1 MSTIGT
7 LSSAPVRPTR
17 PARRPEMKRPVTADP
32 QPSKIP
38 ARLSPTKTSEN
49 IHNSPLSG
57 KKSTQHL
64 TVKAHDTP
72 PVKRDGLAPRPN
84 GIAFKGNHEVALKDD
99 VPRPI
104 VDSPAGNIPR
114 ANKSDV
120 PQEDAAEE
128 SDQHMPVIRAPGSKK
143 ETNARL
149 KVYEDPFAEGTKVTV
164 TSSPATRST
173 VLEELPVNEP
183 AISIPSISNYSPLL
197 AEEGES
203 PLYHRKWINVETA
216 ARRISD
222 SDRTE
227 NPYSMRRILD
237 GGITRVRAGT
247 LEVHG
252 FRKLQALIRSRE
264 DIWEDGVKFDELL
277 QPLLE
282 NLESPNIES
291 SEGKPARAQDQVKTQ
306 VLMTI
311 RLLQQNQPKYFS
323 RYYAQALCSIILA
336 RKHHHPTSHIVCG
349 LEETSESIVAQCDP
363 EPCIDAV
370 LDLLETEAP
379 APNDGT
385 LFTGLYVLAGLL
397 HRVCSTSPTQPSI
410 SPLSSSSSTSTLS
423 NPSSPQKPQSPPLAT
438 LLPPTQQT
446 RLGHLAARCLSDTN
460 PDIRRAVIEFALEL
474 HDAVGGGEGIGN
486 FWRLV
491 KGASADQRSLITYYL
506 VRRERGEKGY
516 GGSVTVGRG

>member
-1 MSTIGT
+1 M
-7 LSSAPVRPTR
+7 
-17 PARRPEMKRPVTADP
+17 
-32 QPSKIP
+32 
-38 ARLSPTKTSEN
+38 
-49 IHNSPLSG
+49 HNSPLSG
-57 KKSTQHL
+57 KKSSQHL
-64 TVKAHDTP
+64 PVKGHDTP
-72 PVKRDGLAPRPN
+72 PAKKEGLALRPN
-84 GIAFKGNHEVALKDD
+84 NITSKVNHDVVTLKDG

-104 VDSPAGNIPR
+104 DDSPIGEIPL
-114 ANKSDV
+114 ASKKAL
-120 PQEDAAEE
+120 PQEDVAEGG
-128 SDQHMPVIRAPGSKK
+128 DQHIPVIRASGSKK
-143 ETNARL
+143 EANARL
-149 KVYEDPFAEGTKVTV
+149 KVYEDPSREGAKVTV
-164 TSSPATRST
+164 TSPPATRST
-173 VLEELPVNEP
+173 ILEELPVNEP
-183 AISIPSISNYSPLL
+183 AINLPSIVSNYPPLL

-203 PLYHRKWINVETA
+203 PLYHRKWINVESA

-227 NPYSMRRILD
+227 NPYLMRRILD
-237 GGITRVRAGT
+237 GGISRVRAGT

-252 FRKLQALIRSRE
+252 FRKLQALIRSRD

-282 NLESPNIES
+282 NLESPNMENG
-291 SEGKPARAQDQVKTQ
+291 EGKPARAQDQIKTQ

-323 RYYAQALCSIILA
+323 RYYSQALCAIILA

-370 LDLLETEAP
+370 LDLLETEAR
-379 APNDGT
+379 APSDGT

-397 HRVCSTSPTQPSI
+397 HRVCSTSPTKPLSSPS
-410 SPLSSSSSTSTLS
+410 SSSSSSTFS
-423 NPSSPQKPQSPPLAT
+423 NTSSSPLKSQSTPLAT
-438 LLPPTQQT
+438 RLPPTQQA

-474 HDAVGGGEGIGN
+474 HDVVGGGEGTGN

-491 KGASADQRSLITYYL
+491 KGASEDQRSLITYYL
-506 VRRERGEKGY
+506 VRRERGY
-516 GGSVTVGRG
+516 GGSVGVGR